1 MHPPEASSTTS
12 TMEHRRSQLRMSR
25 RLKIIQQQAGHDH
38 ASTTSIY
45 TCVSSDYRTRTL
57 RRALDA
63 TIEAALKPARR
74 PG

>member
-1 MHPPEASSTTS
+1 MHPPETSTTTS
-12 TMEHRRSQLRMSR
+12 TTEHRRSQTRTNP
-25 RLKIIQQQAGHDH
+25 RLKIIQEQAGHDH